1 MGLRLSRTFISLKI
15 CGNFESLQPLPINKT
30 TWFTQ
35 TDPVG
40 SVGMCGR

>member
-15 CGNFESLQPLPINKT
+15 GGNFKSLQPLSINKT

-40 SVGMCGR
+40 MCGR